1 MTDSVFVI
9 GGDGVIPQLC
19 RCAASEEFRQPP
31 GEVLIVTVLGK
42 DQRLKSIQVTDLAF
56 MFLKTIDPGST
67 IRIGVALRSFHRRD
81 CCSQMI
87 RINSL

>member
-31 GEVLIVTVLGK
+31 GEHVLIVTVLGK
-42 DQRLKSIQVTDLAF
+42 EDQRLKSIQVTDLAF
-56 MFLKTIDPGST
+56 MFLKTTDPGST
-67 IRIGVALRSFHRRD
+67 IRIELVIARPMTL
-81 CCSQMI
+81 
-87 RINSL
+87 

>member
-42 DQRLKSIQVTDLAF
+42 EDQRLKSIQVTDLAF

-67 IRIGVALRSFHRRD
+67 IRIELVIARPMTL
-81 CCSQMI
+81 
-87 RINSL
+87 